1 MDRKEL
7 CKQLKEGTFYFYKFG
22 LLVKLPVASVIDKE
36 DFITLDFAN
45 NAGYVDVFVEHMQ
58 KVSRPGNIIAK
69 FKWCYSLKND
79 YGDHIGYIGRT
90 EEEDKQEKLY
100 KAMDKAIDE
109 AMQEEI

>member
-1 MDRKEL
+1 MDRTEL
-7 CKQLKEGTFYFYKFG
+7 CKQLEEGTFYFYKFG
-22 LLVKLPVASVIDKE
+22 LLVSLPVAEVIDKE

-69 FKWCYSLKND
+69 FKWCYSLNND
-79 YGDHIGYIGRT
+79 YEDHIGYIGKK
-90 EEEDKQEKLY
+90 EDKQEELF

>member
-1 MDRKEL
+1 MDRTEL

-22 LLVKLPVASVIDKE
+22 LLVKLPVAEVIDKE
-36 DFITLDFAN
+36 DFITLNFAN
-45 NAGYVDVFVEHMQ
+45 NAGHVDVFVEHMQ
-58 KVSRPGNIIAK
+58 KVRRPGNIIAK

-79 YGDHIGYIGRT
+79 YKDFIGYIGRT
-90 EEEDKQEKLY
+90 EEEDKQEELY